1 MSAGN
6 EEIKETVS
14 SAEAETTED
23 TAVKDGAEA
32 EKAGSLFEIPKIR
45 LDGGRTASQ
54 PLTDAE
60 KAALRE
66 EKKKLREEESD
77 RLPSIPYAGLFKTM
91 FLPAYTMRKLSETDA
106 PTLSQITCA
115 VISLLKW
122 IAFGAFP
129 SALVAALINTNAFS
143 QLRINFAKEAMMAL
157 AIGVLCCLIEYA
169 AYGICWIYSRV
180 VKEDI
185 SFTKLVSIEARSS
198 LMTGVLFLL
207 AALFVHVSVGFGM
220 VFFVT
225 GFVLEIM
232 LKAYGMD
239 LVLHISKT
247 EQMILAVVI
256 AAEAAV
262 FGNNLIPFFM
272 SDALEVIV
280 QLFNLQ

>member
-66 EKKKLREEESD
+66 EKKKLREEEID
-77 RLPSIPYAGLFKTM
+77 RLASIPYAGLFKTM

-122 IAFGAFP
+122 IAFGFGCRSDQYKCVQ
-129 SALVAALINTNAFS
+129 SAADQFCQRGYDGIGDWCTLLSDRICG
-143 QLRINFAKEAMMAL
+143 LRN
-157 AIGVLCCLIEYA
+157 
-169 AYGICWIYSRV
+169 
-180 VKEDI
+180 
-185 SFTKLVSIEARSS
+185 
-198 LMTGVLFLL
+198 LL
-207 AALFVHVSVGFGM
+207 
-220 VFFVT
+220 
-225 GFVLEIM
+225 
-232 LKAYGMD
+232 D
-239 LVLHISKT
+239 LQQGCQGGYLLYQT
-247 EQMILAVVI
+247 RQY
-256 AAEAAV
+256 
-262 FGNNLIPFFM
+262 
-272 SDALEVIV
+272 
-280 QLFNLQ
+280 